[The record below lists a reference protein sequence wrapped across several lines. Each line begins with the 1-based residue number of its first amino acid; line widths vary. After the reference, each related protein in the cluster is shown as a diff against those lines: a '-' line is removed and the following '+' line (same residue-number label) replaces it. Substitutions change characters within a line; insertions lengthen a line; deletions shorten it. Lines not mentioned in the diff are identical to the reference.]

1 MQPSDKHTCNIRWKK
16 TDETLRTGAYNIRVQ
31 PLLHMQHPDL
41 LSQHPYETLAIY
53 LKIFETLET
62 YACNMRFSLFF
73 RTTQRKPGDGRFWPA
88 GT

>member
-1 MQPSDKHTCNIRWKK
+1 
-16 TDETLRTGAYNIRVQ
+16 
-31 PLLHMQHPDL
+31 MQHPDL